1 MGDLKTWV
9 SDKLMSLL
17 GYSQPNVVQYVIALS
32 KKASSP
38 SEIVN
43 QLVDLGISSSTETF
57 VFAKEIFA
65 RVEHKTSGTSLYQQQ
80 EREAAMLARKQ
91 KSYKLVEADDED
103 DDMVSAAPSPKKD
116 ETRSK
121 KFRKRSYA
129 EDDIDDEA

>member
-9 SDKLMSLL
+9 SDRLMTLL
-17 GYSQPNVVQYVIALS
+17 GYSQPTVVQYVITLS

-43 QLVDLGISSSTETF
+43 QLVELGISSSSETLG
-57 VFAKEIFA
+57 FAKEIFS
-65 RVEHKTSGTSLYQQQ
+65 RVERKTSGPNLYRQQ

-91 KSYKLVEADDED
+91 QTYKILDADDED
-103 DDMVSAAPSPKKD
+103 DETVPVVPLPKKE

-121 KFRKRSYA
+121 KFRKRS
-129 EDDIDDEA
+129 ETQDDIEDEA